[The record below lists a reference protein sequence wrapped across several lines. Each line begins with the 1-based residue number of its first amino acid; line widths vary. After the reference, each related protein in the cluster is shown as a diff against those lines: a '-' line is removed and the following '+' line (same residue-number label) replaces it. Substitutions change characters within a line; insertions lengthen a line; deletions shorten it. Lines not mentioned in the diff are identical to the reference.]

1 MQQRIDWRHAW
12 DQKRDEKEGDLAAT
26 RCLDESLTVQSFTED
41 ADINTLVRRFGI
53 TGIPLANVTDEV
65 VDTTNAPDL
74 RAILEARRAAANGFS
89 GLPMKIRKRFHNS
102 PEELWD
108 FLNDPDNVEEGIRLG
123 LLTRRAEPEKS
134 SPPTDRGITTDGTSP
149 TARPAPEGSPKEPE
163 KTPKDTPAS
172 K

>member
-1 MQQRIDWRHAW
+1 MKHDYETGPIIWRHAY
-12 DQKRDEKEGDLAAT
+12 DRKRDAIEGDLAAT

-108 FLNDPDNVEEGIRLG
+108 FLNDPENVEEGIRLG
-123 LLTRRAEPEKS
+123 LLTRRTSSTDPTSAATTKSATEP
-134 SPPTDRGITTDGTSP
+134 PG
-149 TARPAPEGSPKEPE
+149 E
-163 KTPKDTPAS
+163 KTPDTKDHETEP
-172 K
+172 KP